1 MRTIGVR
8 NFKKET
14 LSELQEQR
22 SINVKNHRTSFK
34 EIRTGQKQ
42 DEWIKTGKV
51 LGIFTRKDVITRA
64 AGEQREVGSST
75 TQ

>member
-1 MRTIGVR
+1 MSY
-8 NFKKET
+8 K
-14 LSELQEQR
+14 EQR
-22 SINVKNHRTSFK
+22 SINVKTFFK

-42 DEWIKTGKV
+42 DGWIKTGKV
-51 LGIFTRKDVITRA
+51 LGILTRKDVITRA